1 MGSASPGYLKL
12 RPRRVGLIREDET
25 TWWYAREA
33 FALS

>member
-1 MGSASPGYLKL
+1 MMGSASPGYLKL

-25 TWWYAREA
+25 TWYAREA